1 MDLTEEGPP
10 LGTLL
15 EYVIAAKTI
24 LKRKRL
30 KAPIQIRKKS
40 RPNPPILEEPA
51 AYVMCTGGS
60 RLSHYR

>member
-30 KAPIQIRKKS
+30 KAPIQIRKKAGQTLRS
-40 RPNPPILEEPA
+40 WRSQLP
-51 AYVMCTGGS
+51 M
-60 RLSHYR
+60 